1 MDVGVPEDNHVVFK
15 LPEERWMKAAV
26 AGGLW
31 AAFEIIIGSF
41 LHNLRIPFAGS
52 ILASFGVVL
61 MISFQRLWP
70 EKGLVWRAGLIC
82 ALMKSISPSSL
93 ILGPMIGIMTEALLI
108 ELSIRTFG
116 LNKAGYL
123 IGGILGVFSALIHK
137 VVSILILY
145 GNDIIEVYLNIYRFA
160 VKQIGIPNADP
171 WLVVFA
177 LAGVYFIG
185 GIVAASIG
193 ISIPIDGEVSVEDQ
207 FQDGEA
213 IQLSLFN
220 APVGKYSFP
229 LLLLHLISIP
239 LLIFLILNTGLLIG
253 FVVVMVWAW
262 LLYMKYPGVYKR
274 FRKPVLW
281 MQFLIITLI
290 STFFWEKQC
299 DFLLCFS
306 LEGLR
311 AGLTMSLRAVVV
323 IMAFSAFSV
332 ELRNPVVRAFLEKKG
347 MRNLYL
353 GISVAFAALPYMIAQ
368 IPGARKLIRHPRT
381 AVANSLLN
389 ARYWLNQIGKNE
401 QKV

>member
-1 MDVGVPEDNHVVFK
+1 MTVKEADHVIFK
-15 LPEERWMKAAV
+15 LPDARWMKAAV

-108 ELSIRTFG
+108 ELSIRIFG

-123 IGGILGVFSALIHK
+123 IGGILGVLSALVHK
-137 VVSILILY
+137 VLSILILY

-160 VKQIGIPNADP
+160 VKQLGLPNADP

-177 LAGVYFIG
+177 LAGVYVIG
-185 GIVAASIG
+185 GIIAATIG
-193 ISIPIDGEVSVEDQ
+193 ISIPIHGDPSAEGLIKDGNPIE
-207 FQDGEA
+207 
-213 IQLSLFN
+213 LSPFN
-220 APVGKYSFP
+220 ASVGKYSFP
-229 LLLLHLISIP
+229 MLLLHLASVP
-239 LLIFLILNTGLLIG
+239 LLIILILKTGLLIG
-253 FVVVMVWAW
+253 SSVVLFWAL
-262 LLYMKYPGVYKR
+262 LLYLKYPGVYKR

-281 MQFLIITLI
+281 IQFLIITLI
-290 STFFWEKQC
+290 STFFWEKHC
-299 DFLLCFS
+299 DTFLCFS
-306 LEGLR
+306 MEGLR
-311 AGLTMSLRAVVV
+311 AGLSMSLRAVVV

-332 ELRNPVVRAFLEKKG
+332 ELRNPVVRVFLEKKG
-347 MRNLYL
+347 MRNLYF
-353 GISVAFAALPYMIAQ
+353 GISVAFAALPYMVAQ
-368 IPGARKLIRHPRT
+368 IPGARQLIRHPRT
-381 AVANSLLN
+381 SVANALLN
-389 ARYWLNQIGKNE
+389 ARHWLYQLEMKERQI
-401 QKV
+401 

>member
-1 MDVGVPEDNHVVFK
+1 MSKTEADHHVFK
-15 LPEERWMKAAV
+15 LPDDRWMKAAV

-108 ELSIRTFG
+108 ELSIRIFG

-123 IGGILGVFSALIHK
+123 IGGTLGVLSALIHK
-137 VVSILILY
+137 IVSIVILY
-145 GNDIIEVYLNIYRFA
+145 GNDIIEVYLNIYRFV
-160 VKQIGIPNADP
+160 VKQLGVPNADP
-171 WLVVFA
+171 WLVVFT
-177 LAGVYFIG
+177 LIGVYIIG
-185 GIVAASIG
+185 GVVAAAIG
-193 ISIPIDGEVSVEDQ
+193 ISIPVNGKIDVEAGLQNID
-207 FQDGEA
+207 A
-213 IQLSLFN
+213 IQLSPFD
-220 APVGKYSFP
+220 AQVGKYSLP
-229 LLLLHLISIP
+229 MLLLHLVSIP
-239 LLIFLILNTGLLIG
+239 ILIVLILKAGLIIG
-253 FVVVMVWAW
+253 IAVVLLWAL
-262 LLYMKYPGVYKR
+262 LLYIKYPGVYKR

-290 STFFWEKQC
+290 SAFFWESEC
-299 DFLLCFS
+299 DSFLCFS
-306 LEGLR
+306 VEGLE
-311 AGLTMSLRAVVV
+311 AGLAMSLRAVVV

-332 ELRNPVVRAFLEKKG
+332 ELRNPVVRVFLEKKG
-347 MRNLYL
+347 MRNLYF

-368 IPGARKLIRHPRT
+368 IPGARQMIRHPRT
-381 AVANSLLN
+381 SIAIAMMN
-389 ARYWLNQIGKNE
+389 ARHWLNQTEMNE
-401 QKV
+401 RKF